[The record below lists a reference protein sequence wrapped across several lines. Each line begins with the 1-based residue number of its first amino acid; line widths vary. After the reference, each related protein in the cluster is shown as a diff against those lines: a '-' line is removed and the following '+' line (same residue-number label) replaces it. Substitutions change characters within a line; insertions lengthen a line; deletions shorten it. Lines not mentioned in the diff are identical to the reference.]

1 MRRADAFE
9 QTRLMKESVCFF
21 DENAFGGTF
30 YDIRR
35 RALRGET
42 SCAFLYTFSIRWTTT
57 ARSSSQSCYLE
68 LAS

>member
-1 MRRADAFE
+1 
-9 QTRLMKESVCFF
+9 MKESVCFF

-42 SCAFLYTFSIRWTTT
+42 YVR
-57 ARSSSQSCYLE
+57 ARFYVFDSMDDDRAILIAVM
-68 LAS
+68 LPRAS